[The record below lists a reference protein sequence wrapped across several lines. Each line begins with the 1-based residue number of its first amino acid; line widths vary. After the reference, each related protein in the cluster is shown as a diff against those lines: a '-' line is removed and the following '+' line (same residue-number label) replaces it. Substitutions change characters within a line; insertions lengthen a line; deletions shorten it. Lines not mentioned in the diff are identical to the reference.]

1 MPLIS
6 LVIREN
12 IRNTM
17 YHLGK
22 VEEKRKWKACD
33 SLGKGSKTK
42 KSVSSCVC
50 STVKDYFNE
59 IRTQDREENTICL

>member
-12 IRNTM
+12 IRNTL

-22 VEEKRKWKACD
+22 AEEKQKWKARD
-33 SLGKGSKTK
+33 SL
-42 KSVSSCVC
+42 
-50 STVKDYFNE
+50 
-59 IRTQDREENTICL
+59 

>member
-6 LVIREN
+6 LVTREN
-12 IRNTM
+12 IRNTL

-33 SLGKGSKTK
+33 SLGTGNKTK
-42 KSVSSCVC
+42 KSVPSRVC
-50 STVKDYFNE
+50 SAVKDYFNE
-59 IRTQDREENTICL
+59 ITTQDREEKTICL

>member
-12 IRNTM
+12 IRNTL
-17 YHLGK
+17 YHLGEA
-22 VEEKRKWKACD
+22 EEKRKWKTCD

-42 KSVSSCVC
+42 KIS
-50 STVKDYFNE
+50 
-59 IRTQDREENTICL
+59 IIMCL